1 MNQKSSILSKI
12 SIGYLLFATTVVVA
26 VFYIGFTAG
35 KINGTRSI
43 VPEGEGKVLN
53 QGDMNKFAGENVD
66 FRQFWEVWNLIKDA
80 YVDQPVSEK
89 DMYYGALQ
97 GLMSSLNDPYSM
109 FFVPTEADAFT
120 KDLEGKFFGIGA
132 EIGLKDDHIIIV
144 APLAESPA
152 EKAGIQAGDII
163 VSVDEKSTKDWG
175 INETVLNIRGEKG
188 TPVTLEVVRE
198 GVDAPFDIT
207 IVRGEITID
216 SVKWE
221 IRDDGIAVVSIFM
234 FNEDTTVLFQKAVQ
248 EILTE
253 DVKGVIIDVRND
265 PGGLLSEAI
274 NIAGFWIDGDTV
286 VIEKVGDV
294 ERPFRSQ
301 GAPRLAGM
309 PTVVLVNG
317 GSASASEILAGA
329 LQDFGAATI
338 IGEQTYG
345 KGSVQEYHEFEDGS
359 ALKMT
364 TAKWLTPKGRSISNT
379 GIAPD
384 IIVEYPLDDFNEERT
399 PQLDAALDFLKAIK

>member
-35 KINGTRSI
+35 KINGVRSI
-43 VPEGEGKVLN
+43 VPEGEGKILN

-109 FFVPTEADAFT
+109 FFVPNEANAFT

-132 EIGLKDDHIIIV
+132 EIGVKDDHIIIV
-144 APLAESPA
+144 TPLAESPA

-163 VSVDEKSTKDWG
+163 VSVDEKSTKDWS
-175 INETVLNIRGEKG
+175 INETVLNIRGEEG
-188 TPVTLEVVRE
+188 TPVTLKVVRE
-198 GVDAPFDIT
+198 GVDAPFDVT

-221 IRDDGIAVVSIFM
+221 IRDDGIAVVNIFM

-253 DVKGVIIDVRND
+253 DAKGVIIDVRND

-294 ERPFRSQ
+294 ERPFRSH

-379 GIAPD
+379 GISPD
-384 IIVEYPLDDFNEERT
+384 VIVEYTLDDFNEERT

>member
-384 IIVEYPLDDFNEERT
+384 IIVEYTLDDFNEERT

>member
-1 MNQKSSILSKI
+1 
-12 SIGYLLFATTVVVA
+12 
-26 VFYIGFTAG
+26 
-35 KINGTRSI
+35 
-43 VPEGEGKVLN
+43 
-53 QGDMNKFAGENVD
+53 
-66 FRQFWEVWNLIKDA
+66 
-80 YVDQPVSEK
+80 
-89 DMYYGALQ
+89 
-97 GLMSSLNDPYSM
+97 M

-384 IIVEYPLDDFNEERT
+384 IIVEYTLDDFNEERT